1 MTVHIDVIKEGSFTI
16 EIDVPEDRE
25 DELFDELS
33 CNPCM
38 QDIF

>member
-1 MTVHIDVIKEGSFTI
+1 MTVHIDVIKEESFTI